1 MCSLAPVSTP
11 PTKPAILGYKEEGT
25 QAARHSALAG
35 PAPSLTRLVALAGPI
50 QQQRQ
55 AAVGR
60 GSVCPAALGS
70 RGLRRV
76 EDHSVVDGKLAER
89 RHGLTDPMEDL
100 SQLVEEGQG
109 VRRSCRE
116 SSQWSVRRPASPTLP
131 QGERPCWCSSSLP
144 TAKNFLSSRTWSL
157 GCIHLL
163 DYSNLRFPEK
173 KIHMYYTSIQ
183 LFDIQK
189 TREMNMGREFHSISF
204 CTY

>member
-116 SSQWSVRRPASPTLP
+116 SSQWSVRRPASPLSPRGRDRVGAPPPSQQQRISSPPGHGLWDVFTSWITATL
-131 QGERPCWCSSSLP
+131 GFLRKRSTCTTLRS
-144 TAKNFLSSRTWSL
+144 NFL
-157 GCIHLL
+157 I
-163 DYSNLRFPEK
+163 YK
-173 KIHMYYTSIQ
+173 KP
-183 LFDIQK
+183 
-189 TREMNMGREFHSISF
+189 GR
-204 CTY
+204 